1 MLRRFIQKQGR
12 YEKYVVSDLKIGYVM
27 YIDIANKIL
36 GFLEGTFF
44 KYVSTKLTKAEIMK
58 KLSFLKACCK
68 VAGMRLAML
77 R

>member
-58 KLSFLKACCK
+58 
-68 VAGMRLAML
+68 
-77 R
+77 

>member
-1 MLRRFIQKQGR
+1 MLR
-12 YEKYVVSDLKIGYVM
+12 YEKYVVFDLNIGLVM

-36 GFLEGTFF
+36 GFFFEGIFF

-58 KLSFLKACCK
+58 RLSFLKACCK

>member
-1 MLRRFIQKQGR
+1 MLPKCNSLPNALFSPFDFMLRRFIQKQGR

-36 GFLEGTFF
+36 VFLEGTFF

-58 KLSFLKACCK
+58 
-68 VAGMRLAML
+68 
-77 R
+77 

>member
-1 MLRRFIQKQGR
+1 MLR
-12 YEKYVVSDLKIGYVM
+12 YEKYVVFDLNIGLVM

-58 KLSFLKACCK
+58 KLSFFEACCK
-68 VAGMRLAML
+68 VARMRQAML